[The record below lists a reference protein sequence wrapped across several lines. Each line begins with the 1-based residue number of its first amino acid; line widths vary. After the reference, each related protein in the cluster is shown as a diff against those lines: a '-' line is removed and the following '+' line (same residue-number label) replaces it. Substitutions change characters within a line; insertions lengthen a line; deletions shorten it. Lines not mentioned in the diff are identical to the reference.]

1 MEFLLEFEEHKRALV
16 VQEGKL
22 SSELL
27 ITISKEVESLRD
39 LSGVV
44 VSLAHAHDKSDFF
57 LQVWSCKW
65 NSFIDLKDV
74 KNVCGGDRL
83 KMVRRSIPNNCS
95 EKVCK
100 ARAILHLSIVC
111 PRVGLPGDLGVDQ
124 QTKKEGTEMPE

>member
-1 MEFLLEFEEHKRALV
+1 MFSLVTEFLLEFEEHKRALV

-27 ITISKEVESLRD
+27 ITISKEVESSGD

-83 KMVRRSIPNNCS
+83 KVVRRSIPNRKACR
-95 EKVCK
+95 
-100 ARAILHLSIVC
+100 ARATYHLYA
-111 PRVGLPGDLGVDQ
+111 PGWGLPGDLRVINKRRYRNGRI
-124 QTKKEGTEMPE
+124 K